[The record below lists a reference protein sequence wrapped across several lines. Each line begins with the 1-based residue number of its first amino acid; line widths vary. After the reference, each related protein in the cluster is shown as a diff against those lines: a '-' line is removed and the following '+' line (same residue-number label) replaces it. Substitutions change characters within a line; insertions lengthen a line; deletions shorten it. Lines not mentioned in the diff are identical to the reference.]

1 MLYLQLLY
9 SFFKIGLFSFGGGY
23 AAMPLIQEE
32 VVNIHGWLTMPEFTD
47 LITISQMTPGPI
59 AINSA
64 TFVGIRVGGFFG
76 AVVATIGCIIPSCV
90 IVTLLA
96 YLYIK
101 YRQLD
106 TLQGVLKTL
115 RPAVVAMIATAGFSI
130 IVTSFWPEHIIALN
144 TIKIVLVVIFIVAL
158 FLLIKYKMNPI
169 FVMVLAG
176 IMNVVYQLCLNTLIL

>member
-1 MLYLQLLY
+1 M
-9 SFFKIGLFSFGGGY
+9 
-23 AAMPLIQEE
+23 
-32 VVNIHGWLTMPEFTD
+32 
-47 LITISQMTPGPI
+47 
-59 AINSA
+59 
-64 TFVGIRVGGFFG
+64 
-76 AVVATIGCIIPSCV
+76 
-90 IVTLLA
+90 TLLA

-144 TIKIVLVVIFIVAL
+144 TIKIVFPVVIFIVAL